1 MMSLGVP
8 RLRETLRC
16 PRRSGRAGPWR
27 LSFGVALVLLL
38 GVGCSSKGL
47 GQVTGVLEA
56 LGDPTES
63 VADLSEALVRVLD
76 AESRQAVAARAA
88 RLTAEAGVP
97 VGEAHVLQ
105 ARGLSDH
112 RRVAKVEVEASTDD
126 TATLVVHLAPLTPA
140 PGDGQLA
147 SGGPNFETVELV
159 ARREEGQWRLSL
171 RDLAPLI
178 GRLPI
183 TAERESR

>member
-1 MMSLGVP
+1 MSGL
-8 RLRETLRC
+8 
-16 PRRSGRAGPWR
+16 WR
-27 LSFGVALVLLL
+27 LTSGLALAVLL
-38 GVGCSSKGL
+38 GTGCSSKGL
-47 GQVTGVLEA
+47 GPVTGVLEA

-76 AESRQAVAARAA
+76 AESRQAIADRAA

-97 VGEAHVLQ
+97 VGATHVLQ

-112 RRVAKVEVEASTDD
+112 RRVAKVEVQTSNDD

-140 PGDGQLA
+140 PSDGQTVQ
-147 SGGPNFETVELV
+147 SGSPSETVELV
-159 ARREEGQWRLSL
+159 ARREEGEWRLSL

-183 TAERESR
+183 TAERENR

>member
-1 MMSLGVP
+1 MTTGLWKVLGV
-8 RLRETLRC
+8 
-16 PRRSGRAGPWR
+16 GA
-27 LSFGVALVLLL
+27 FALLL

-63 VADLSEALVRVLD
+63 VADLSEALVKVLD

-88 RLTAEAGVP
+88 RLTTEAGVP

-105 ARGLSDH
+105 ARGLSEH
-112 RRVAKVEVEASTDD
+112 RRVAKVEVQNSTDEA
-126 TATLVVHLAPLTPA
+126 ATLVVHLAPLAPA
-140 PGDGQLA
+140 PSEGQPVQ
-147 SGGPNFETVELV
+147 SGATPETVELV
-159 ARREEGQWRLSL
+159 ARREDGQWRLSL

-183 TAERESR
+183 TAERENR